1 MEEIASKFGEE
12 LQELLDR
19 YKDHLTNPQIMRVAQ
34 HIFHETLSPEKHPE
48 RLKQMNLDPSKII
61 DIPDNKMKHCFKG
74 EWKSTE
80 ELEGSAGR
88 DAVAGI
94 SDKVYKVYK
103 VYKGH
108 CSSQQIAKANCDGDI
123 RHCKNACGKLR
134 MNKTTIS
141 DAPEFHIGEYFD
153 DQEIDL
159 DSSMMHL

>member
-1 MEEIASKFGEE
+1 MEEIVSKFGEE

-48 RLKQMNLDPSKII
+48 HLKQMNLDPSKII
-61 DIPDNKMKHCFKG
+61 DIPDNKMKHCFKN
-74 EWKSTE
+74 EWKSIE
-80 ELEGSAGR
+80 ELEGSMGR
-88 DAVAGI
+88 DAVAGVN
-94 SDKVYKVYK
+94 DK

-108 CSSQQIAKANCDGDI
+108 CSSQQIAEADCDGDI

-134 MNKTTIS
+134 MNRTTIS
-141 DAPEFHIGEYFD
+141 DYQGAD
-153 DQEIDL
+153 RQSDVDL